1 MNRAS
6 DRIGWHGSW
15 KASSQCAD
23 ATQIAEMM
31 VEDFGAV
38 PTVDGTPGL
47 IGIMSQHD
55 VLASFENNRTCR
67 SADVGKRRGEGHMVR
82 ISIRRTGCRF
92 RNARHVFLV
101 SNLIHGPV
109 LVAEQTLVGI
119 VARRNVMPASP
130 NYGVEA

>member
-82 ISIRRTGCRF
+82 ISIRWNRMPISQRSSC
-92 RNARHVFLV
+92 V
-101 SNLIHGPV
+101 SGQQLNSRAG
-109 LVAEQTLVGI
+109 AG
-119 VARRNVMPASP
+119 R
-130 NYGVEA
+130 